1 MIWPRLAPCSR
12 PSVRHG
18 HGECTFDVMVRVGAW
33 LPSDRRRRFML
44 VAAAR
49 SYFLPRTV
57 LTPRSAKRAED
68 SSMAQSATAATLL
81 GGCSSPN
88 ACAFHVPP
96 CIKGVRPSRICGDPR
111 RFSQLFAC
119 LFRHGTPARHS
130 FAGILLGRR
139 RTLRVLKKPCRASG
153 RKTADID
160 FDSQLHMFICKGFR
174 FEKDP
179 RSFQVARDTVD
190 GDTARSATVW
200 SIRIP

>member
-1 MIWPRLAPCSR
+1 
-12 PSVRHG
+12 
-18 HGECTFDVMVRVGAW
+18 
-33 LPSDRRRRFML
+33 ML

-119 LFRHGTPARHS
+119 LFRHETPARHS

-139 RTLRVLKKPCRASG
+139 RTLPAVKKPCRASG
-153 RKTADID
+153 RKTADVENRLHVFANMFYIREGPTL
-160 FDSQLHMFICKGFR
+160 FSGCPRHRRRRQL
-174 FEKDP
+174 E
-179 RSFQVARDTVD
+179 AR
-190 GDTARSATVW
+190 RNVW